1 MQLKFIQRSVSALII
16 TLFSLILVVG
26 CGGSSDSTTGSGGAL
41 AGKSSISGNVNN
53 GISLHQQ
60 ELPDGG
66 LLAAISRIVV
76 SPAFAAA
83 VAGVEVQLLLNGAV
97 VDSQIT
103 DGSGNFLFSNLP
115 SGSYSLRLMMDGQ
128 NVGESPAISLDPNT
142 KTELELMLD
151 GSLINMK
158 VEAADDQIL
167 GNVESNDSG
176 NSPDDMQSDDD
187 SEDDDSNDDDSEDDD
202 SEDDDSED
210 DNSDD
215 DNSSDNDNP
224 TVS

>member
-1 MQLKFIQRSVSALII
+1 MQFKFIQRSVSALII
-16 TLFSLILVVG
+16 ALFSLILVVG
-26 CGGSSDSTTGSGGAL
+26 CSGSSDSTSGSGGAL
-41 AGKSSISGNVNN
+41 AGKSSISGNVNS
-53 GISLHQQ
+53 GVSLYQQ

-97 VDSQIT
+97 VDSRIT
-103 DGSGNFLFSNLP
+103 DGSGNFSFSNLP

-158 VEAADDQIL
+158 VEAADDQIS

-176 NSPDDMQSDDD
+176 SSPDDMRSDDD
-187 SEDDDSNDDDSEDDD
+187 SEDYDSNDDESEDDD
-202 SEDDDSED
+202 SEDDS
-210 DNSDD
+210 SDD
-215 DNSSDNDNP
+215 DNSSDNDKS

>member
-1 MQLKFIQRSVSALII
+1 MQLNFIQRAVSALII

-26 CGGSSDSTTGSGGAL
+26 CSGSSDSTTGSGGAL
-41 AGKSSISGNVNN
+41 ASKSSISGNVSS
-53 GISLHQQ
+53 GVSLYQQ

-66 LLAAISRIVV
+66 LLAAISRIVIP
-76 SPAFAAA
+76 PAFAAA

-103 DGSGNFLFSNLP
+103 DSSGNFLFSNLP

-128 NVGESPAISLDPNT
+128 SVGESPAISLDPNT

-158 VEAADDQIL
+158 VDASDDQIS
-167 GNVESNDSG
+167 GNVESNDSD

-187 SEDDDSNDDDSEDDD
+187 SEDNDSDDE

-210 DNSDD
+210 DNSED
-215 DNSSDNDNP
+215 DNSSDNDKP